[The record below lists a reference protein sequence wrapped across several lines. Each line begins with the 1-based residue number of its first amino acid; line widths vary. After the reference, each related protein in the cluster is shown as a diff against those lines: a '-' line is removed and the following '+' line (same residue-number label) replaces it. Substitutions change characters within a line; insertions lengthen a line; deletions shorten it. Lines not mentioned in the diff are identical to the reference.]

1 MGMAMGPGLMP
12 NVPLGVPPPGM
23 QGLMGN
29 PLMHQQMMS
38 RMPQPVGSPFNPPRK
53 CSARILQQ
61 NIVFTY
67 FWNSSLN

>member
-53 CSARILQQ
+53 ST
-61 NIVFTY
+61 V
-67 FWNSSLN
+67 

>member
-1 MGMAMGPGLMP
+1 MAMGPGLLS

-38 RMPQPVGSPFNPPRK
+38 RMPQPVGSPFNPSCK
-53 CSARILQQ
+53 
-61 NIVFTY
+61 Y
-67 FWNSSLN
+67 LNDNHKTIIIFIYK